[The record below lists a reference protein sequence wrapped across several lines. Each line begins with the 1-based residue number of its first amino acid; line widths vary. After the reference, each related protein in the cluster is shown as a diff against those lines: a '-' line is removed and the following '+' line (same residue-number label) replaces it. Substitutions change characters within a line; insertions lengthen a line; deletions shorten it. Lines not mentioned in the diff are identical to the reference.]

1 MIKDIKDFVLRMVA
15 GANVATALLMLAVGF
30 SDRLDPVS
38 HPLLANAGL
47 VFPVLLALNLG
58 FLVLWIFV
66 RLRWVVIPFAALV
79 LGFGP
84 VRNYAPLNL
93 SVAPADSCLKV
104 VSFNVWNMGAWKSLA
119 DSCEMAGWL
128 VEQDADIV
136 CLQESGGLDW
146 ERQQHFLSLL
156 ADAYP
161 EQLDVNYQASHMLLL
176 SKHPIL
182 SHERIP
188 YASSANFSEA
198 FRLRVGQDTVTVIA
212 NHFESITFTV
222 EEKEQVETIVKG
234 NMETQQAET
243 ASRHL
248 ADKLV
253 AASKRRAPQADSVA
267 AYVRRHQ
274 GESIILCGDFNDSP
288 ISYVHRTIAR
298 ELTDCYVAAGN
309 GPGLSYHRNAI
320 YVRIDNM
327 FCSDDW
333 KPVKCY
339 VDSQVDLSD
348 HYPIV
353 CLLSKAQ

>member
-1 MIKDIKDFVLRMVA
+1 MKDIKDFVLRMVA

-47 VFPVLLALNLG
+47 VFPVLLVVNLC

-66 RLRWVVIPFAALV
+66 RLRWVIIPFAALV
-79 LGFGP
+79 LGFEP
-84 VRNYAPLNL
+84 VRNYAPLNITT
-93 SVAPADSCLKV
+93 APTDSCLKV
-104 VSFNVWNMGAWKSLA
+104 VSFNVWNMGAWKSID
-119 DSCEMAGWL
+119 DSCQMAGWL
-128 VEQDADIV
+128 LEQDADIV

-146 ERQQHFLSLL
+146 ERQQHFLTLL
-156 ADAYP
+156 RDRYP
-161 EQLDVNYQASHMLLL
+161 EQIGVNYETSQMLFL
-176 SKHPIL
+176 SKHPVL
-182 SHERIP
+182 GHERIP
-188 YASSANFSEA
+188 YESKANFSEA
-198 FRLRVGQDTVTVIA
+198 FRLRIGADTVTVIA
-212 NHFESITFTV
+212 NHFESIAFTI

-243 ASRHL
+243 ASRNL
-248 ADKLV
+248 AHKLV

-274 GESIILCGDFNDSP
+274 GESIILCGDFNDIP

-309 GPGLSYHRNAI
+309 GPGMSYHRNAI

-327 FCSDDW
+327 FCSADW
-333 KPVKCY
+333 KPCRCY
-339 VDSQVDLSD
+339 VDNTVDLSD

-353 CLLSKAQ
+353 CLLKKTK